1 MRDFTPFLTEHRA
14 LTRRFFLGVGLS
26 SVAAIARPRFATAA
40 SPPSKKRAERQER
53 FATYLTS
60 PDGFE
65 DVSRGK
71 PLPHS
76 LSDDRKRAVGL
87 TRETWKLEVL
97 SDPEHPV
104 RLGKPL
110 TKSEGTAI
118 DFSALMKLAE
128 TRAVRFAKIMTC
140 LNLGCPLGMGIWE
153 GVPLRELVW
162 MTEPHEDLRRVFY
175 YGYHNDEPK
184 QMFRSSL
191 PIGRVLDD
199 YFDLPPVI
207 LCYKLNGQWLT
218 SKRGGPVRIV
228 VPEHYGFKS
237 IKWLSHVFLTNLPH
251 ANDTYAEQGNDVD
264 SPMKTF
270 AATLSYPDVAKA
282 GETIPLSGYA
292 QVGVAGLS
300 KVQILISPEDDE
312 PPADDPYL
320 MKAAWRDV
328 EILAPPAS
336 KSWGGGLP
344 GDRLPLPIQGFNPA
358 TGRPGTWPMKLACVH
373 WAGVHPAL
381 PAGRYALRCRAID
394 ERGRAQPL
402 PRPFAKS
409 GRAVIESLGFVV
421 R

>member
-1 MRDFTPFLTEHRA
+1 MRELTPFLVEHRT
-14 LTRRFFLGVGLS
+14 LTRRFFLGAGLS
-26 SVAAIARPRFATAA
+26 TLAALGQPGMVRAA
-40 SPPSKKRAERQER
+40 SPRSKKQPEREAR
-53 FATYLTS
+53 FATYLTP

-71 PLPHS
+71 PIPHTLP
-76 LSDDRKRAVGL
+76 DERKRAVGL

-118 DFSALMKLAE
+118 DFAALMKLAE
-128 TRAVRFAKIMTC
+128 TKAVRFAKIMTC

-153 GVPLRELVW
+153 GVPLRDVVW
-162 MTEPHEDLRRVFY
+162 MTEPHEDLRRLFY
-175 YGYHNDEPK
+175 HGYHNDNPK

-191 PIGRVLDD
+191 PIGRVFDD

-207 LCYKLNGQWLT
+207 LCYKLNGQWL
-218 SKRGGPVRIV
+218 SPPRGGPIRIV

-237 IKWLSHVFLTNLPH
+237 VKWLSHIVLTNLPH

-270 AATLSYPDVAKA
+270 AATLVYPDVAKA
-282 GETIPLSGYA
+282 GQKIALSGYA
-292 QVGVAGLS
+292 QVGVGGLS
-300 KVQILISPEDDE
+300 KVQVLVTPEDDE
-312 PPADDPYL
+312 PPEDDPYL
-320 MKAAWRDV
+320 TKAAWRDV
-328 EILAPPAS
+328 EILPPPAPT
-336 KSWGGGLP
+336 KWGGGLP
-344 GDRLPLPIQGFNPA
+344 GDRLPLPIQGFDSA
-358 TGRPGTWPMKLACVH
+358 GRPHKWPMTLACVH
-373 WAGVHPAL
+373 WAGVHSGL
-381 PAGRYALRCRAID
+381 PAGRYALRCRAVD
-394 ERGRAQPL
+394 ERGRAQPM

-409 GRAVIESLGFVV
+409 GRAMIESLSFVV

>member
-1 MRDFTPFLTEHRA
+1 
-14 LTRRFFLGVGLS
+14 
-26 SVAAIARPRFATAA
+26 
-40 SPPSKKRAERQER
+40 
-53 FATYLTS
+53 
-60 PDGFE
+60 
-65 DVSRGK
+65 
-71 PLPHS
+71 
-76 LSDDRKRAVGL
+76 
-87 TRETWKLEVL
+87 
-97 SDPEHPV
+97 
-104 RLGKPL
+104 
-110 TKSEGTAI
+110 
-118 DFSALMKLAE
+118 MKLAE

-162 MTEPHEDLRRVFY
+162 MTEPREDLRRVFF
-175 YGYHNDEPK
+175 YGYHNDNPR

-207 LCYKLNGQWLT
+207 VCYKLNGQWLT
-218 SKRGGPVRIV
+218 SRRGGPVRIV

-237 IKWLSHVFLTNLPH
+237 IKWLSHVVLTNLPH

-270 AATLSYPDVAKA
+270 AATLSYPDGARA
-282 GETIPLSGYA
+282 GEKIPLSGYA

-300 KVQILISPEDDE
+300 KVQILIGPEDDE

-320 MKAAWRDV
+320 AKAAWRDV
-328 EILAPPAS
+328 EILPPPAA

-344 GDRLPLPIQGFNPA
+344 DNRLPLPIHGFDSS
-358 TGRPGTWPMKLACVH
+358 TGRPRAWPMKLACVH
-373 WAGVHPAL
+373 WAGVHPGL

-409 GRAVIESLGFVV
+409 GRAVIESLAFVV